1 MMLYNIVDLRN
12 SKLMKQSLTQ
22 IHAMWEKFPTV
33 QQELQ
38 DVLFIIQN
46 SLQANDK
53 EVEQALLDMFRAGG
67 KMLRPAFAIIIGQFY
82 PGNTSNLKHI
92 AAAVEM
98 LHTATLIHD
107 DIIDDSPE
115 RRHAP
120 SIQSKFGKDIA
131 AYAGDYLF
139 AATFKTLAYHTDDM
153 TLVRQAT
160 KLLEDILTGELT
172 QRTNHYDRH
181 MTLADYKEQIAG
193 KTAALFVLSAQLGAA
208 NGDAPDEFVDLVTE
222 FAFNV
227 GMAFQILDDILDYQ
241 STKTDLGKPTLQDV
255 REGVYSA
262 PLIIAMQDK
271 AEIQNLLAKKDRISN
286 DESIQLRDLVIAS
299 GAVDEATSLA
309 SEYTEKALD
318 YLAQLPDGEAKD
330 TLITISEALL
340 ERAN

>member
-1 MMLYNIVDLRN
+1 
-12 SKLMKQSLTQ
+12 MKQTLTQ
-22 IHAMWEKFPTV
+22 IHPMWENFPSV
-33 QQELQ
+33 KKELQ
-38 DVLFIIQN
+38 DVLLIIQD

-53 EVEQALLDMFRAGG
+53 EVEKALLDMFRAGG
-67 KMLRPAFAIIIGQFY
+67 KMLRPAFALIIGEFY
-82 PGNTSNLKHI
+82 PHDNSDLKHI

-98 LHTATLIHD
+98 LHTATLVHD

-120 SIQSKFGKDIA
+120 SIQSRFGKDVA

-139 AATFKTLAYHTDDM
+139 AATFKTLAYHTNDM

-160 KLLEDILTGELT
+160 SLLEAILTGELT

-181 MTLADYKEQIAG
+181 MTLASYKEQIAG

-208 NGDAPDEFVDLVTE
+208 NGKAPESFMNLVSD
-222 FAFNV
+222 FAYNV

-241 STKTDLGKPTLQDV
+241 STDRDLGKPTLQDV

-262 PLIIAMQDK
+262 PLIIAMQNNND
-271 AEIQNLLAKKDRISN
+271 IQALLKKREQITN
-286 DESIQLRDLVIAS
+286 EESLALRDMVVAS
-299 GAVDEATSLA
+299 GAVDDAIALA
-309 SEYTEKALD
+309 SEYTNNALE
-318 YLAQLPDGEAKD
+318 QLDKLPEGEAKD
-330 TLITISEALL
+330 TLVAISEALL

>member
-1 MMLYNIVDLRN
+1 MLHNIVDLRN

-22 IHAMWEKFPTV
+22 IHKMWERFPSV
-33 QQELQ
+33 QKELQ
-38 DVLFIIQN
+38 DVLFIIQD
-46 SLQANDK
+46 SLKANDK
-53 EVEQALLDMFRAGG
+53 EVEKALLDMFRAGG
-67 KMLRPAFAIIIGQFY
+67 KMLRPAFVIIIGQFY
-82 PGNTSNLKHI
+82 PGNASKLKHI
-92 AAAVEM
+92 AASIEM
-98 LHTATLIHD
+98 LHTATLVHD

-139 AATFKTLAYHTDDM
+139 AATFKTLAFHTDDM
-153 TLVRQAT
+153 TVVRQST

-193 KTAALFVLSAQLGAA
+193 KTAALFVLSAKLGAT
-208 NGDAPDEFVDLVTE
+208 NGDAPEEFVNLVTD
-222 FAFNV
+222 FAYNV

-241 STKTDLGKPTLQDV
+241 STTTDLGKPTLQDV

-262 PLIIAMQDK
+262 PLIIAMQNK
-271 AEIQNLLAKKDRISN
+271 PEIQKLLAKK
-286 DESIQLRDLVIAS
+286 ESITNEEAIQLRDMVIAS
-299 GAVDEATSLA
+299 GAVDEATDLA

-318 YLAQLPDGEAKD
+318 YLSQLPEGESKD
-330 TLITISEALL
+330 TLVAISEALL